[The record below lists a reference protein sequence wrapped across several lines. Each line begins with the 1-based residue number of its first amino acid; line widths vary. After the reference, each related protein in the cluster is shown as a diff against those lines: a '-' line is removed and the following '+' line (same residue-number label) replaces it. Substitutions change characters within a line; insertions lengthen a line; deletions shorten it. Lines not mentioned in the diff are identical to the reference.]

1 VSSLRVCYFGPLL
14 DVTGLSEESL
24 AVDLPATVAAME
36 AQIIV
41 AHPGLEERQYRVAV
55 DEILRERDEM
65 IDDAR
70 EIALLPPFSGG

>member
-1 VSSLRVCYFGPLL
+1 MSSLRVRYFGPLL

-36 AQIIV
+36 AQIIL
-41 AHPGLEERQYRVAV
+41 AHPGLSEREYRVAV
-55 DEILRERDEM
+55 DETVRERDEV
-65 IDDAR
+65 IGEAR